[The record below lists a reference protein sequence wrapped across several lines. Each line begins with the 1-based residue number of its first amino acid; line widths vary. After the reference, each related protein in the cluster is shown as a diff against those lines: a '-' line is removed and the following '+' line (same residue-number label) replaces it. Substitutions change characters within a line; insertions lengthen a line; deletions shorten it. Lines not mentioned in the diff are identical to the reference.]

1 MEYEEKEMSVN
12 FRVPKTNIEFN
23 PPVYMCKKATKPF
36 TLDGNI
42 DKPFWEDIPFTDY
55 FVDIEGDVRP
65 EPRFKTRAKMTW
77 DNENL
82 YFGAVLEGPEIWA
95 TLTERDCVIF
105 QDNDFE
111 IFVDS
116 NSDTHAYFEFE
127 MNALNTVWDLMLTK
141 PYRDG
146 GKPINAFDIQG
157 LQTAVHID
165 GELNNPKAD
174 NKRWM
179 VEVVM
184 PFAVLRQGQDDYN
197 RNPKAGEYYRVNFS
211 RVHWRVDETEAGFT
225 KQINPETGRSYPED
239 NWVWAP
245 TGLINIHYPELWG
258 FVFFAEGD
266 ETYEIPADEYTKWE
280 LRRLYYKQHEH
291 YDLHGHFTTD
301 FEALKGD
308 WNFTITPEIEVTKNA
323 FEMRALSTDGKKEIT
338 IFSDSRTMI
347 QEVK

>member
-1 MEYEEKEMSVN
+1 MSVN
-12 FRVPKTNIEFN
+12 YRIPQTDIEFN

-55 FVDIEGDVRP
+55 FVDIEGDKRP
-65 EPRFKTRAKMTW
+65 MPRFKTRAKMTW
-77 DNENL
+77 DDENF

-111 IFVDS
+111 IFIDS

-157 LQTAVHID
+157 MQTAVHID

-211 RVHWRVDETEAGFT
+211 RVHWRVDETETGFT

-245 TGLINIHYPELWG
+245 TGLINIHY
-258 FVFFAEGD
+258 VVN
-266 ETYEIPADEYTKWE
+266 I
-280 LRRLYYKQHEH
+280 
-291 YDLHGHFTTD
+291 
-301 FEALKGD
+301 
-308 WNFTITPEIEVTKNA
+308 N
-323 FEMRALSTDGKKEIT
+323 
-338 IFSDSRTMI
+338 
-347 QEVK
+347 

>member
-1 MEYEEKEMSVN
+1 MSVN

>member
-1 MEYEEKEMSVN
+1 MSVN
-12 FRVPKTNIEFN
+12 FRIPKTDIEFN

-55 FVDIEGDVRP
+55 FVDIEGDKRP

-77 DNENL
+77 DDENL

-157 LQTAVHID
+157 LKTAVHID

-184 PFAVLRQGQDDYN
+184 PFAVLRQGQDEYN

-211 RVHWRVDETEAGFT
+211 RVHWRVDETEAGYT

-266 ETYEIPADEYTKWE
+266 ETYEIPEDEYTKWE
-280 LRRLYYKQHEH
+280 LRRLYYKQHE
-291 YDLHGHFTTD
+291 YFDLNGKFTTD
-301 FEALKGD
+301 FNALKGD
-308 WNFTITPEIEVTKNA
+308 WNFTINPEIEITKNA
-323 FEMRALSTDGKKEIT
+323 FEMRALSKDGKREVV

-347 QEVK
+347 QEAK

>member
-1 MEYEEKEMSVN
+1 MSVN
-12 FRVPKTNIEFN
+12 YRIPQTDIEFN

-55 FVDIEGDVRP
+55 FVDIEGDKRP
-65 EPRFKTRAKMTW
+65 MPRFKTRAKMTW
-77 DNENL
+77 DDENF

-111 IFVDS
+111 IFIDS

-157 LQTAVHID
+157 MQTAVHID

-211 RVHWRVDETEAGFT
+211 RVHWRVDETETGFT

-258 FVFFAEGD
+258 FVFFTEGD
-266 ETYEIPADEYTKWE
+266 ETYEIPEDEYTKWE
-280 LRRLYYKQHEH
+280 LRRLYYKQHAH
-291 YDLHGHFTTD
+291 YDEHGCFTTD
-301 FEALKGD
+301 FEKLKGE
-308 WNFTITPEIEVTKNA
+308 WNFTITPEIEITKNA
-323 FEMRALSTDGKKEIT
+323 FEMRATSKHGKREIV

-347 QEVK
+347 TEKK